1 MTTVATR
8 RLGSRSEES
17 DPLEEDDRSR
27 RSEDG
32 EDDSGMVCDDV
43 SGHMVP
49 SSSSSRSSI
58 FSNDGRLQEEQSKS
72 DELLSRLGNSRKIRK
87 TSGRGSDQSLNGRG
101 GDEDV
106 FGNYSND
113 GHRGNGK
120 TKTWG
125 GGPVNVIVQHNQ
137 DGTVTTKAVT
147 PTECTQ
153 MDFTSYVGHRAPK
166 SLSMNDIGSVGQR
179 EFSGMDAEEDVDD
192 VDGIF
197 HVRRMIRD
205 NSMELF
211 SLPECRA
218 ELDDSDPHRSRES
231 SEAPDVEISG
241 SARNKSF
248 KPLIVFPGGEN
259 IPERD
264 YDTLKDKR
272 VEEENGQTKGFSP
285 GTTNMNVGQRDGH
298 IVMSSTEYVGTP
310 QTQYVAYYHIYDK
323 DRFHETGMQ
332 AERMGPIGAENPGN
346 MIQED
351 DKSDINNQQI
361 AGFQIESQNINTE
374 QTGDLPDSLKNADM
388 YESITGP
395 MASKVE
401 QELQMYEAHDY
412 NRLIPELGVSEGSLA
427 AGDSVL
433 LAASGKSFDK
443 KMPEGQNT
451 VPFAKTVGNKQ
462 QRGFIIPKDIVENN
476 VVKEDN
482 VSVPWES
489 NLKVSGIFIGTTVS
503 SFIFP
508 KFSMFHCEKS
518 WN

>member
-1 MTTVATR
+1 MRCAASKMTTVATR
-8 RLGSRSEES
+8 RMGSRAEES

-72 DELLSRLGNSRKIRK
+72 DELLSRLRNSRKIRK
-87 TSGRGSDQSLNGRG
+87 TSGRGSDQSLNGRS

-113 GHRGNGK
+113 GHRSNRK

-153 MDFTSYVGHRAPK
+153 RDFTSYVGHRAPK

-179 EFSGMDAEEDVDD
+179 ESSGMDAEEDVDD
-192 VDGIF
+192 VDGVF

-211 SLPECRA
+211 SLPEYRA
-218 ELDDSDPHRSRES
+218 EPDDSDPHRSRES
-231 SEAPDVEISG
+231 SEAADVEISG

-264 YDTLKDKR
+264 YDTLKDKPA
-272 VEEENGQTKGFSP
+272 EDENPFNGQTKDCSP
-285 GTTNMNVGQRDGH
+285 RTTNLNVEQRDGQ

-310 QTQYVAYYHIYDK
+310 QTVTQYVAYHHICDK

-332 AERMGPIGAENPGN
+332 AERMGPIGTESPGN
-346 MIQED
+346 LIQKD

-361 AGFQIESQNINTE
+361 AGLQ
-374 QTGDLPDSLKNADM
+374 GK
-388 YESITGP
+388 
-395 MASKVE
+395 SKVK
-401 QELQMYEAHDY
+401 
-412 NRLIPELGVSEGSLA
+412 I
-427 AGDSVL
+427 
-433 LAASGKSFDK
+433 
-443 KMPEGQNT
+443 
-451 VPFAKTVGNKQ
+451 
-462 QRGFIIPKDIVENN
+462 
-476 VVKEDN
+476 
-482 VSVPWES
+482 
-489 NLKVSGIFIGTTVS
+489 
-503 SFIFP
+503 
-508 KFSMFHCEKS
+508 
-518 WN
+518 